1 MGSTPSHPNTRLQQP
16 LLYCNKQKS
25 HRFSTACPGKAAILA
40 ILPHAQQGR
49 NTRGKLSL
57 SPSSAQ
63 CSFNLRCTLKEASGS
78 DLRYHSVQHLGL
90 KLLFPMVSTQ
100 VLYTGRACM
109 GPREDA
115 RRCPL
120 CSLSM
125 FSTKLGLE
133 KQLPGVQS
141 ALAPLCVLLS
151 KGCGMGQGEGR
162 GPTLPPPGKGHPVL
176 PG

>member
-1 MGSTPSHPNTRLQQP
+1 
-16 LLYCNKQKS
+16 
-25 HRFSTACPGKAAILA
+25 
-40 ILPHAQQGR
+40 
-49 NTRGKLSL
+49 
-57 SPSSAQ
+57 
-63 CSFNLRCTLKEASGS
+63 
-78 DLRYHSVQHLGL
+78 
-90 KLLFPMVSTQ
+90 
-100 VLYTGRACM
+100 
-109 GPREDA
+109 
-115 RRCPL
+115 
-120 CSLSM
+120 M